1 MNGWPR
7 GGERPQCL
15 QRPLDTCRDAVGP
28 LAAGKLF
35 PRSYLA
41 GNGGTKQR
49 PGSVPARKFS
59 PALAPLTTLTPSA
72 RDIRRTRRSDSSAS
86 LRTVLRK
93 SNPVEHS
100 ETSKH
105 FWIGSNHT
113 RRSAPERARHG
124 LTRRSRHPVFA
135 SCRAL
140 SVVVVLVP
148 VAFCVPPM
156 LVFIPPPMSLTP
168 AAFPHIVQF
177 ATLVICPLAVASV
190 LLDRIVEFM
199 FRMRYPT
206 LTSVEV
212 LCLKARHR
220 GGKQNRQENGY

>member
-15 QRPLDTCRDAVGP
+15 QRPLGTCRDAVGP

-49 PGSVPARKFS
+49 PGSVPAKKSS
-59 PALAPLTTLTPSA
+59 PALAPLTILVPSA
-72 RDIRRTRRSDSSAS
+72 RDIRKTRQSDSSAS

-113 RRSAPERARHG
+113 RRSEPG
-124 LTRRSRHPVFA
+124 RSRHVPTARSSQPCVCALERSF
-135 SCRAL
+135 SRGRAR
-140 SVVVVLVP
+140 SN
-148 VAFCVPPM
+148 
-156 LVFIPPPMSLTP
+156 
-168 AAFPHIVQF
+168 
-177 ATLVICPLAVASV
+177 
-190 LLDRIVEFM
+190 R
-199 FRMRYPT
+199 
-206 LTSVEV
+206 V
-212 LCLKARHR
+212 LCASDARVHPTTDAAHASSVPAHCAVR
-220 GGKQNRQENGY
+220 DVRD